1 MVVQYNAGTIT
12 RAIGIAEEYRIH
24 FWEALLVA
32 TMQERGIDTLWS
44 GDSPISKIPWL
55 TVKNP
60 SLRKNAS

>member
-1 MVVQYNAGTIT
+1 MVVQYNADTIT

-44 GDSPISKIPWL
+44 GDSPISKIP
-55 TVKNP
+55 
-60 SLRKNAS
+60 